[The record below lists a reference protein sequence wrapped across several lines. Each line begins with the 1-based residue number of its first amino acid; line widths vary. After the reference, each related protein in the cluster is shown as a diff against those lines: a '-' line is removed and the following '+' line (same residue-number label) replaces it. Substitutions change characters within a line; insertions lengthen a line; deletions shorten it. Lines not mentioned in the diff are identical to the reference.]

1 MAGRFIGAQLV
12 KSLLND
18 ACQVVCTDVKLL
30 ENWYQ
35 ISDKNKNFSL
45 DLKEYENCLE
55 VRKKVQVSINQMINI
70 I

>member
-1 MAGRFIGAQLV
+1 VAGRFIGAQLV

-18 ACQVVCTDVKLL
+18 VCQVVCTDVMPL

-45 DLKEYENCLE
+45 DLKEY
-55 VRKKVQVSINQMINI
+55 
-70 I
+70 